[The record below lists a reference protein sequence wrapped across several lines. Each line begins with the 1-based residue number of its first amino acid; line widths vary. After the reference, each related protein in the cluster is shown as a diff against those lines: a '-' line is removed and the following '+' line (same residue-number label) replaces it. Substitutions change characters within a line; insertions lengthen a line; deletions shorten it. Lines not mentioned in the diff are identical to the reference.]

1 MFFLFKFIIN
11 LCVNVLIFF
20 QLKNMKKKFFF
31 IISNKINCVSNFYN
45 FLIQINLKI
54 KLLKIKNLKKNHL
67 KILFIND
74 SFYKINHFLKL
85 LSKCT
90 NILKTFSFK
99 NINLIF
105 YNNIIFN
112 KKIKFY
118 KNFIFIIFINKIFTL
133 YNFKKIKYV
142 LSILNNCILY
152 NFLT

>member
-1 MFFLFKFIIN
+1 
-11 LCVNVLIFF
+11 
-20 QLKNMKKKFFF
+20 MKKKFFF

>member
-1 MFFLFKFIIN
+1 
-11 LCVNVLIFF
+11 
-20 QLKNMKKKFFF
+20 MKKKFFF

-105 YNNIIFN
+105 YNNIVFN